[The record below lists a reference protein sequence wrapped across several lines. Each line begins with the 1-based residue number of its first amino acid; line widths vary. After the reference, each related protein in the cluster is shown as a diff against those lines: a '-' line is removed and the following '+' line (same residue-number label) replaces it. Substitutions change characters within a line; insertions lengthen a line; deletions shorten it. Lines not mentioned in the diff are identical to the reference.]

1 MTEQYIG
8 MSIAVIVVTASIVL
22 AGIVIGVGRAFG
34 YRRLENFGVEELV
47 QSVINAA
54 VIGGIASVIALISSI
69 SASVVTEKCGIGD
82 APAQLSCMLTG
93 VQSALFSLFQESI
106 KALDILGYYQSLVL
120 DFTAF
125 SIQPFANLSSISNVL
140 ASQVFMMQLLTILIG
155 LNIHMLEF
163 VTQNALALLFP
174 IGLVL
179 RTFFVSRKAGGF
191 IIALA
196 IGLYL
201 FYPSFIL
208 IFPNPEYELLN
219 ATVRLENFTN
229 NSLYATIPVIDL
241 NSNYAIAGKLDMM
254 SGRCGAST
262 SGTNITN
269 SSCAAYA
276 SNYTANMANLS
287 ADFTGDLTMISQ
299 SNSGAISK
307 TLLYSAIAPLLSLL
321 VTLVFVKEAGEL
333 LGSEIGISTFSAI

>member
-1 MTEQYIG
+1 MAEQYIG

-22 AGIVIGVGRAFG
+22 AGIIIGLGKAFG
-34 YRRLENFGVEELV
+34 YRRIENFGVEELV

-54 VIGGIASVIALISSI
+54 VIGSIASVIALISGI
-69 SASVVTEKCGIGD
+69 SASVVTKKCGIGD

-93 VQSALFSLFQESI
+93 VQSALFSLFQESV

-120 DFTAF
+120 DFAAF

-179 RTFFVSRKAGGF
+179 RTFFISRKAGGF

-208 IFPNPEYELLN
+208 IFPNPEPELLN
-219 ATVRLENFTN
+219 ATARLGNFTN

-254 SGRCGAST
+254 SGRCKAST
-262 SGTNITN
+262 KTDN
-269 SSCAAYA
+269 SSCGAYA
-276 SNYTANMANLS
+276 SNFTTNSTGLS
-287 ADFTGDLTMISQ
+287 TDFTGDLTMISQ

-333 LGSEIGISTFSAI
+333 MGSEIGISTFSAI